1 MGKLGITDATTA
13 GAAALLQHDLDDTP
27 AQKQAELKAMFR
39 TWNIISDLLS
49 DDIGGHYLWEPKLL
63 VEELL
68 ERGKAVRVAGH
79 RSIKADQFPGALTIP
94 AFALHHEATVSNYKK
109 WEDLENFVV
118 HNLDYQKGLN
128 GLDPGMFPDALTLM
142 LDVSHEQLLGTIR
155 WFSRFEASRR
165 PNVAIILQGLFSWPA
180 GNRGLQLLRDVWS
193 DCPPFFKEKV
203 KVCSRSEMAADRHA
217 EFLGERPHVLPLA
230 LGPTEKEIRR
240 SRERVGP
247 QDAAMIVSFLAGAR
261 LERGA
266 ALVPEVVK
274 QSAAF
279 GVRFM
284 IQAVERATSG
294 PGSVRRTIAADSL
307 RVLKEH
313 PSVRFHE
320 GPLPRDEYNDWIA
333 QSVVL
338 LPYSPDRYK
347 SRPSGV
353 YLEAKGFG
361 APVIVPAGTWM
372 AEEVA
377 RLRNGLV
384 FEEYSVESIVRCI
397 AQAQTELP
405 ALRQRAMA
413 CAAQHQREHG
423 ADRCVDAIEALFDVG
438 PR

>member
-1 MGKLGITDATTA
+1 MSGWMGKLGIADATAA
-13 GAAALLQHDLDDTP
+13 GTGALLRHDVDEPRTSSSAPLLRSK
-27 AQKQAELKAMFR
+27 AKLKAMFR

-68 ERGKAVRVAGH
+68 DRGTAVRIAGH
-79 RSIKADQFPGALTIP
+79 RSIKDDQFPGALTIP
-94 AFALHHEATVSNYKK
+94 AFALHHEASVSNDKK
-109 WEDLENFVV
+109 WHYLENFVV

-142 LDVSHEQLLGTIR
+142 LDVSDQQLLGTIR
-155 WFSRFEASRR
+155 WFSGFE
-165 PNVAIILQGLFSWPA
+165 QGLFSWPA
-180 GNRGLQLLRDVWS
+180 GDRGLQLLREVWR

-203 KVCSRSEMAADRHA
+203 KICSRSEMSADRHA
-217 EFLGERPHVLPLA
+217 EFLGERPHILPLA
-230 LGPTEKEIRR
+230 LGPTEKEISRT
-240 SRERVGP
+240 RERVGP
-247 QDAAMIVSFLAGAR
+247 QGAAMVVSFLADAR

-274 QSAAF
+274 LSAAF
-279 GVRFM
+279 GVQFM
-284 IQAVERATSG
+284 IQALEAA
-294 PGSVRRTIAADSL
+294 RRKTAVDSL
-307 RVLKEH
+307 SVLKGH

-372 AEEVA
+372 ADEVA

-384 FEEYSVESIVRCI
+384 FEEFSVESIVRCI

-413 CAAQHQREHG
+413 CVAQHQREHG
-423 ADRCVDAIEALFDVG
+423 ADSCVDAIEALFDVDG
-438 PR
+438 FD